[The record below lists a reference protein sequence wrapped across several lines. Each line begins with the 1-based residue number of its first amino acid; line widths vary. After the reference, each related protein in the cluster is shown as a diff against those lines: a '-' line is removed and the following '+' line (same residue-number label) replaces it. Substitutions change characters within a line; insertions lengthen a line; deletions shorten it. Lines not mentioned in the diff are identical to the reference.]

1 MGPLRLPLATCRRL
15 INALIEWWVKAN
27 IMGFHYSSH
36 INKLCEVDCSGVVL
50 DGITPGVSLSLT
62 HGSEPLGMPSAL
74 QG

>member
-1 MGPLRLPLATCRRL
+1 
-15 INALIEWWVKAN
+15 
-27 IMGFHYSSH
+27 MGFHYASH